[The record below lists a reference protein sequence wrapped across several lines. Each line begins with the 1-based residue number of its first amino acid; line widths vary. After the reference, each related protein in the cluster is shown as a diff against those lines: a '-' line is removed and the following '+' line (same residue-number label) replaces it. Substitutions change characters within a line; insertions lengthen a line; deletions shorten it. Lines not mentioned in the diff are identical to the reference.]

1 MKQKTGFTLVE
12 LLLVVG
18 ILGVLTTVTVL
29 LVNPVEFLKQSRDA
43 VRISDLRATNDA
55 LNLIQVYNPSA
66 LGSPDNIIYVSLP
79 SATSPSCDPSLPT
92 PPGGW
97 SYNCETEADYRR
109 VDGNGWIPV
118 NFTSLSIGS
127 PLSALPIDPI
137 NTATD
142 GLYYTFVKGSWE
154 LNAQMESLAYNDG
167 GEKNVVGGDG
177 GDTNLLYELGS
188 KLTNVPTEVNDR
200 SSAGAPQGITFDA
213 VSTYKANSITSLTW
227 SHTVG
232 TGSNKLLVVG
242 ISFWANPEKLIN
254 SVTYNGVPLTKSGS
268 VWGGSGG
275 ETVHIW
281 YLVNPPTG
289 TANIVINFSAAASPV
304 AGATSW
310 FGVNQTTPLGTF
322 ISAFN
327 AAGNTLATVNVTSA
341 ANEVVHD
348 VVSYGKQTTPSH
360 TIGAGQTQKWSDAT
374 SDGNYA
380 SGAGSTELG
389 ASTVTMSWTFGA
401 TYRWAIGAVNIKPAP

>member
-1 MKQKTGFTLVE
+1 MKRKSGFTLIE

-18 ILGVLTTVTVL
+18 VLGVILTVTVL
-29 LVNPVEFLKQSRDA
+29 LINPIEFLKQSRDA

-188 KLTNVPTEVNDR
+188 KLTNVPIEVNDR
-200 SSAGAPQGITFDA
+200 SSAGAPQGITF
-213 VSTYKANSITSLTW
+213 
-227 SHTVG
+227 
-232 TGSNKLLVVG
+232 
-242 ISFWANPEKLIN
+242 
-254 SVTYNGVPLTKSGS
+254 
-268 VWGGSGG
+268 
-275 ETVHIW
+275 
-281 YLVNPPTG
+281 
-289 TANIVINFSAAASPV
+289 
-304 AGATSW
+304 
-310 FGVNQTTPLGTF
+310 
-322 ISAFN
+322 
-327 AAGNTLATVNVTSA
+327 
-341 ANEVVHD
+341 
-348 VVSYGKQTTPSH
+348 
-360 TIGAGQTQKWSDAT
+360 
-374 SDGNYA
+374 
-380 SGAGSTELG
+380 
-389 ASTVTMSWTFGA
+389 
-401 TYRWAIGAVNIKPAP
+401 